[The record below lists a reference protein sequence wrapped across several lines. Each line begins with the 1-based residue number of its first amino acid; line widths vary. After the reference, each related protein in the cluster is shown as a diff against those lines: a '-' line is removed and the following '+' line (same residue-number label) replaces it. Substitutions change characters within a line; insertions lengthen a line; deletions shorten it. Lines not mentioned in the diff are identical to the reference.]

1 MDLREIQRMAHRHRE
16 DLAGEHPLGDAGQL
30 LLACLFA
37 ATWIADTFLFKYT
50 TFLNGYVPFIARL
63 PLATLLLILSGYLA
77 KRGLSIV
84 FGEKAEKPVVI
95 RKGVF
100 GLVRHPIYLG
110 EILFFLGL
118 LMLSLSLAA
127 AVVWIV
133 AIAFLHFIAK
143 YEERLLLDRFGEDYE
158 KYLREVPRWLP
169 RLAGRVPL
177 KETSTR
183 GGRNN
188 GSGIQG

>member
-1 MDLREIQRMAHRHRE
+1 MALSRATPIDDRLIAYSRSNEHWKGIGMDLREIQRMAHRHRE
-16 DLAGEHPLGDAGQL
+16 DLTGEHPLGDAGQL

-95 RKGVF
+95 RKDVF

-110 EILFFLGL
+110 EILFSGFADAEPFFGC
-118 LMLSLSLAA
+118 
-127 AVVWIV
+127 
-133 AIAFLHFIAK
+133 
-143 YEERLLLDRFGEDYE
+143 RGGLDRCD
-158 KYLREVPRWLP
+158 
-169 RLAGRVPL
+169 RLSAFHRKTRRKTASGPLWGRL
-177 KETSTR
+177 
-183 GGRNN
+183 
-188 GSGIQG
+188 